1 MEEKVKLLEE
11 AKSNV
16 RWLLDHP
23 SGLVGFKGIVYWAQ
37 VVEKLRNE
45 IKNSL

>member
-1 MEEKVKLLEE
+1 MAEKIKLLEE

-16 RWLLDHP
+16 KWLLDNP
-23 SGLVGFKGIVYWAQ
+23 NGLVGFHDIVYWAT
-37 VVEKLRNE
+37 VVQNLRNE

>member
-16 RWLLDHP
+16 KWLLDNP
-23 SGLVGFKGIVYWAQ
+23 NGLVGFHDIVYWAT
-37 VVEKLRNE
+37 VVQNLRNE

>member
-37 VVEKLRNE
+37 VVENLRNE

>member
-1 MEEKVKLLEE
+1 MADKIKLLEE

-16 RWLLDHP
+16 RWLLDN
-23 SGLVGFKGIVYWAQ
+23 SNGLVGFKDIVYWAT
-37 VVEKLRNE
+37 VVQNLRNE

>member
-1 MEEKVKLLEE
+1 MAEKVKLLEE

-16 RWLLDHP
+16 RWLLDHH

-37 VVEKLRNE
+37 VVENLRNE